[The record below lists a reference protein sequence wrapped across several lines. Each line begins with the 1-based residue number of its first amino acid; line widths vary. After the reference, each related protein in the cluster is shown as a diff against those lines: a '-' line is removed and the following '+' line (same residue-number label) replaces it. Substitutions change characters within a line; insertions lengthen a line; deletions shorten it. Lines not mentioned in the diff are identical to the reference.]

1 MSDISECRKPM
12 VVSFTV
18 QNLDTQGKVHM
29 NVKQNMHFNTFEL
42 PISNKLYLAKKML
55 KSNTEADYEPV
66 DNRVVSIRML
76 FLVMVC
82 LFNTG
87 LLFY

>member
-18 QNLDTQGKVHM
+18 QNVDTQGKVHM

-42 PISNKLYLAKKML
+42 QYQINY
-55 KSNTEADYEPV
+55 
-66 DNRVVSIRML
+66 I
-76 FLVMVC
+76 
-82 LFNTG
+82 
-87 LLFY
+87 